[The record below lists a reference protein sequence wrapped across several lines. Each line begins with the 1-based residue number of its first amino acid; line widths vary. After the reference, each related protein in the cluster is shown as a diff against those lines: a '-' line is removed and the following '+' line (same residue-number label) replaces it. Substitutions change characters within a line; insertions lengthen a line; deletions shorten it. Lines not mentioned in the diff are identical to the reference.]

1 MGSMKRK
8 RRKKQAK
15 EWTEFQQLHHLSDEN
30 LKLARETGY
39 PLKIL
44 KEKLATSAF
53 DEAMSMADRIGEIN
67 RQWQFRLATRQAKI
81 ESGEIKPKPKK
92 SKKKL
97 AHDPQWAKAKQ
108 VCRLNMEDIRMA
120 KELGMTPK
128 SLMKNVPSSTQ
139 PWKAPVKVWIR
150 DLYEQRQPQCHS
162 GPSSQPAASETLQPQ
177 IDEDTRS
184 SGHAGF

>member
-15 EWTEFQQLHHLSDEN
+15 EWTEFQQLHHLSDEC

-44 KEKLATSAF
+44 KEKLANSAF

-67 RQWQFRLATRQAKI
+67 RQWQCRLATRQARI

-92 SKKKL
+92 SWKEL

-108 VCRLNMEDIRMA
+108 VCRLNMEEIRMA

-128 SLMKNVPSSTQ
+128 SLMKNVPGSTQ
-139 PWKAPVKVWIR
+139 SWKAPVKVWVR
-150 DLYEQRQPQCHS
+150 DLYEQRQRRSHS
-162 GPSSQPAASETLQPQ
+162 GPSSEPATSETLQPQ
-177 IDEDTRS
+177 IDEDIHRS
-184 SGHAGF
+184 G